1 VVTKPAIELE
11 LVGGDPALDFAN
23 TVEGPRNRVN
33 TDSIR
38 DGAEL
43 MAWAAYAGVLDPRTA
58 ERLTARADDVLPKA
72 RELRAAIYD
81 VFRAIADGDEPSAA
95 ALARLAAFDAEAVA
109 HARLT
114 PADGRFDRSWSGD
127 DPERVLWPLAHAA
140 VDLLRHGPL
149 DRLKLCHD
157 CRWLFIDSSR
167 NRSRRWCS
175 MNECGGR
182 SKMRRYRERMS
193 RAAG

>member
-1 VVTKPAIELE
+1 MVTKPAVELE
-11 LVGGDPALDFAN
+11 LVGGNPALDFAN
-23 TVEGPRNRVN
+23 TVEGPRDRVN

-43 MAWAAYAGVLDPRTA
+43 MAWAAYAGVLDARTA
-58 ERLTARADDVLPKA
+58 ERLSGRAEAVLPKA

-81 VFRAIADGDEPSAA
+81 VFSAIADGEPPPAA
-95 ALARLAAFDAEAVA
+95 ALATLGAFDAEAVA
-109 HARLT
+109 HARIT
-114 PADGRFDRSWSGD
+114 PVDGGFEHAWPGD
-127 DPERVLWPLAHAA
+127 DPERVLWPIAHAA

-149 DRLKLCHD
+149 DRLKLCAV
-157 CRWLFIDSSR
+157 CRWLFLDASR

-182 SKMRRYRERMS
+182 LKMKRYRARK
-193 RAAG
+193 RPTAG